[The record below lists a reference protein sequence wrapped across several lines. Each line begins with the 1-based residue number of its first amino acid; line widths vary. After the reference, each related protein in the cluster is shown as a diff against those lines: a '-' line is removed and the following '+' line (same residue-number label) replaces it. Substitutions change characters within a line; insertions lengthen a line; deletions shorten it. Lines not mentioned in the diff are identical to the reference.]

1 MAIAETMPFEVVALD
16 AALGAEVRGLDLRQ
30 PMDDATKAALNAAWM
45 EHLVLVFPGQD
56 LTDEQHVAFT
66 HVFGEPEIFHQSLI
80 KSARVPEIF
89 RVANTD
95 EDGNLMP
102 PSAEPV
108 RQLSSAQLWHTDSSY
123 RPNPSMGSL
132 LRGLEVVREGGE
144 TLFSNMYA
152 VYEALPDELKAKVEG
167 RKARHNFEYLRVLR
181 DLPPVSDEE
190 RAAMPPVWQPMVRQH
205 PVTGR
210 KSLFISVIYNDEV
223 EGMSPDEAKAFFEE
237 LAAFAGQPR
246 FVYRHKWQPGD
257 VVMWDNRCTV
267 HQVTPWDP
275 SLRRV
280 LHRTTIVGDGPP
292 IAA

>member
-1 MAIAETMPFEVVALD
+1 MALAQRSPIQVVPTG
-16 AALGAEVRGLDLRQ
+16 AALGAEVHGLDLRQ
-30 PMDDATKAALNAAWM
+30 PMDRETFQAVHAAWM
-45 EHLVLVFPGQD
+45 QHLVLIFPGQAISD
-56 LTDEQHVAFT
+56 AEHVAFGRQ
-66 HVFGEPEIFHQSLI
+66 FGELEIFHQGII
-80 KSARVPEIF
+80 KSTRVPEIF

-95 EDGNLMP
+95 EDGNLRP
-102 PSAEPV
+102 PSDETV

-123 RPNPSMGSL
+123 RPNPSMGSI

-144 TLFSNMYA
+144 TLFANMYA
-152 VYEALPDELKAKVEG
+152 VWEALPPDWKRKVEG
-167 RKARHNFEYLRVLR
+167 RRARHNFEYLRVLR
-181 DLPPVSDEE
+181 DLPPVSEAE
-190 RAAMPPVWQPMVRQH
+190 RAAMPPVWQPMVRRH

-210 KSLFISVIYNDEV
+210 PSLYISVIYNDEV
-223 EGMSPDEAKAFFEE
+223 EGMAPAEAKAFVEQ

-246 FVYRHKWQPGD
+246 FVYRHKWRPHD
-257 VVMWDNRCTV
+257 VVMWDNRCTI